1 MEYGRKIQQ
10 ARAPRPEIAAAA
22 GGPSRSGLQKPG
34 NFEKRLYEERGSA
47 RKEREAM
54 AAMRAQKEA
63 DELASRTVTK
73 KQEINFTHYEGL
85 HKAHHLT
92 QRKLTEKRARIA
104 QEELDAIKQ
113 LQKNAGMKVQV
124 AAAGKRGRPRVADLP
139 STAKASEIGK
149 VHRQLAEAACVKQRG
164 TGPGTTHFLRTSTKD
179 TLYRTAIETALR
191 EERTRS
197 LSGESRTKETAKPR
211 RTQQTST
218 TTRYGWSP
226 AMERLTRPHT
236 PPISPEELPHRA
248 SHRSSSPLPMT
259 AVRTDSAWKER
270 TLAAQEKRA
279 MSPILRRSARG
290 HSAKPPASPSLSSAV
305 AKLWCKRCSAAFAAE
320 CCPQNHAA
328 EHYCALP
335 PSTSKTQGRDIPAGA
350 ETLSTALQ
358 LDAAMQSL
366 ACGPG
371 GQKAAQAASSSTE
384 VDQQRP
390 GLDAETAAATHGA
403 PPANHLLKEV
413 LKDISLHRLVKRDI
427 HKLAIS
433 ALKHA
438 VAADHEYKSA
448 ESARVDSSSQLHA
461 AIAAYKRAEELL
473 AAVQESD
480 TVKDRVKQA
489 LQAKIQPAV
498 ARRAML
504 EQAAQ
509 TELQRSADFVTN
521 AKQALSE
528 TEWGAARFAAEEQA
542 ASGGSGATVAAPPSP
557 RAARP
562 GMKIEHWLQEAAGA
576 QPIAIDAF
584 AERGLTTLGDL
595 AAYTESRQQLGE
607 LFSTP
612 GVADMAWRELE
623 LINDAGASSDEGSV
637 ESVPTP
643 HSMTRNGNLPV
654 IISYRS
660 QHQ

>member
-1 MEYGRKIQQ
+1 
-10 ARAPRPEIAAAA
+10 
-22 GGPSRSGLQKPG
+22 
-34 NFEKRLYEERGSA
+34 
-47 RKEREAM
+47 
-54 AAMRAQKEA
+54 
-63 DELASRTVTK
+63 
-73 KQEINFTHYEGL
+73 
-85 HKAHHLT
+85 
-92 QRKLTEKRARIA
+92 
-104 QEELDAIKQ
+104 
-113 LQKNAGMKVQV
+113 
-124 AAAGKRGRPRVADLP
+124 
-139 STAKASEIGK
+139 
-149 VHRQLAEAACVKQRG
+149 
-164 TGPGTTHFLRTSTKD
+164 
-179 TLYRTAIETALR
+179 
-191 EERTRS
+191 
-197 LSGESRTKETAKPR
+197 
-211 RTQQTST
+211 
-218 TTRYGWSP
+218 
-226 AMERLTRPHT
+226 
-236 PPISPEELPHRA
+236 
-248 SHRSSSPLPMT
+248 
-259 AVRTDSAWKER
+259 
-270 TLAAQEKRA
+270 

-335 PSTSKTQGRDIPAGA
+335 SSTSKIQGRDNPAGA
-350 ETLSTALQ
+350 DTLSTAKQ

-371 GQKAAQAASSSTE
+371 GQKAAQAASSSKE

-390 GLDAETAAATHGA
+390 GLDAETAAAIHGA
-403 PPANHLLKEV
+403 PPANHLLEV

-480 TVKDRVKQA
+480 TVKDTVKQA

-509 TELQRSADFVTN
+509 TELQRSADFVTD
-521 AKQALSE
+521 AKHALSE

-542 ASGGSGATVAAPPSP
+542 ASGGSGAAVAAPPSP

-562 GMKIEHWLQEAAGA
+562 GMKIEHWLQEATVLIAGA

-643 HSMTRNGNLPV
+643 HSITRNGNLLV
-654 IISYRS
+654 IISYHS
-660 QHQ
+660 QNQ